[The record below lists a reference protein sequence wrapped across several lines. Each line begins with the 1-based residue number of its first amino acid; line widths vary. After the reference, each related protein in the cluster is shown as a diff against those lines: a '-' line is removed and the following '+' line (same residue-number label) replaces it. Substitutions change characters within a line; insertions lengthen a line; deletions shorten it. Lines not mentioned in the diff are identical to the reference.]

1 MNYLK
6 SFMFFNFLLLCIST
20 SLFAKEINLS
30 REQLEVKLNALDK
43 QDSAR
48 IDILNKLVKL
58 CWRTCPDEAA
68 QHGDESLELLNKF
81 PNARLEAELLNFL
94 PRVYLSQGD
103 NVKTEKLITQ
113 GVVAAKKINDK
124 ALLSFNLFNQAIY
137 HSTNDNSVFALDTY
151 KQLAETYIHLE
162 DYRALG
168 STYNNI
174 GNIYKKFGDLG
185 KALEYFQLALPNVE
199 RYSKNY
205 DYANTLMNIGEIY
218 HQMDDLTQAKFNVF
232 EGMSKI
238 TEVDAPLSFVEGYM
252 RLADIYTD
260 SHEYNKA
267 LEALNKAEKL
277 AIKYK
282 FISRQVGIYFL
293 QITYGLAVDDVNF
306 AQNALNKTR
315 EIASEKLP
323 DFAHIGLS
331 YYGAKIAVKKGD
343 FKLAEK
349 LLQPIIDGKKYE
361 ERFYA
366 SYDAINII
374 LATKEK
380 LGKVEE
386 ANKIIKEIFQQYQ
399 NNIEDNKKS
408 QAEQFAVLYKNS
420 EKEKKIS
427 ELTALTAK
435 QKLENL
441 VEKQEKQNLIYI
453 QLFVGLIFIAL
464 FIIGYQRHKIL
475 KREAVIANKLIED
488 KKQFFSDVSHE
499 LRTPLTVFKLK
510 VKKLEYAIFDDPKII
525 YKQLYDRIDGF
536 TNLVNDISLLAQND
550 KNELELQLNEVDLKP
565 YIESSVET
573 LQLLA
578 TDNNLKLE
586 TSLNINDTDIAR
598 LDPQRITQ
606 VCNNLFSNSCRY
618 TNSPGIIKFTANVS
632 NQALAISIEDSAPG
646 LTLEEF
652 KQLFDRLYRADIS
665 RSKVLGGSGLG
676 LSICKDLIELHTG
689 EIKAQA
695 SELGGIKIDI
705 LLPLNNL

>member
-1 MNYLK
+1 MKLQKISDNTAITL
-6 SFMFFNFLLLCIST
+6 SIMCAAHCLVLPLLLIFIPSI
-20 SLFAKEINLS
+20 F
-30 REQLEVKLNALDK
+30 
-43 QDSAR
+43 
-48 IDILNKLVKL
+48 
-58 CWRTCPDEAA
+58 
-68 QHGDESLELLNKF
+68 
-81 PNARLEAELLNFL
+81 
-94 PRVYLSQGD
+94 
-103 NVKTEKLITQ
+103 
-113 GVVAAKKINDK
+113 
-124 ALLSFNLFNQAIY
+124 
-137 HSTNDNSVFALDTY
+137 
-151 KQLAETYIHLE
+151 
-162 DYRALG
+162 
-168 STYNNI
+168 
-174 GNIYKKFGDLG
+174 
-185 KALEYFQLALPNVE
+185 
-199 RYSKNY
+199 
-205 DYANTLMNIGEIY
+205 
-218 HQMDDLTQAKFNVF
+218 LTQ
-232 EGMSKI
+232 M
-238 TEVDAPLSFVEGYM
+238 
-252 RLADIYTD
+252 
-260 SHEYNKA
+260 
-267 LEALNKAEKL
+267 
-277 AIKYK
+277 
-282 FISRQVGIYFL
+282 
-293 QITYGLAVDDVNF
+293 
-306 AQNALNKTR
+306 
-315 EIASEKLP
+315 
-323 DFAHIGLS
+323 
-331 YYGAKIAVKKGD
+331 
-343 FKLAEK
+343 
-349 LLQPIIDGKKYE
+349 
-361 ERFYA
+361 
-366 SYDAINII
+366 IN
-374 LATKEK
+374 
-380 LGKVEE
+380 
-386 ANKIIKEIFQQYQ
+386 NEIFQQYQ

-550 KNELELQLNEVDLKP
+550 KNELKLQLNEVDLKP

-676 LSICKDLIELHTG
+676 LSICKDLIELHIG